1 MNDAQSRR
9 IRFSFIH
16 TGEQAEAELLLDA
29 APATCGAILA
39 SLPVAGVAH
48 HAAYSG
54 SEGVLVLPERLR
66 AAPENSTHD
75 VTTGDVGFTWFAPG
89 SAHGVVEEFAEI
101 CWFYAPD
108 ARPSMHEGPVP
119 VSIFARITGD
129 AGAFYT
135 RCRAMRRSGVTG
147 LLVEAAT
154 ASGGTTRV
162 AYHDPRAEAPLRRAE
177 ARAAGRAVSLIPD
190 PCFGGCRVMFRD
202 DGEAWRL
209 GAPVVPTGQA
219 VTAASL
225 LALSEVELLGLVA
238 IGGASSLWSV
248 RSRDGGATWSSPVP
262 SGIEGSEPSLARLA
276 DGRVAVAYAH
286 GGALGIAVSA
296 DEGATWRAASTGSAA
311 GGAPVALPLAD
322 GRLACAVRRL
332 GHAAH
337 DQLVVIAP

>member
-1 MNDAQSRR
+1 
-9 IRFSFIH
+9 
-16 TGEQAEAELLLDA
+16 
-29 APATCGAILA
+29 
-39 SLPVAGVAH
+39 
-48 HAAYSG
+48 
-54 SEGVLVLPERLR
+54 
-66 AAPENSTHD
+66 
-75 VTTGDVGFTWFAPG
+75 
-89 SAHGVVEEFAEI
+89 
-101 CWFYAPD
+101 
-108 ARPSMHEGPVP
+108 
-119 VSIFARITGD
+119 
-129 AGAFYT
+129 
-135 RCRAMRRSGVTG
+135 
-147 LLVEAAT
+147 
-154 ASGGTTRV
+154 
-162 AYHDPRAEAPLRRAE
+162 
-177 ARAAGRAVSLIPD
+177 
-190 PCFGGCRVMFRD
+190 MFRD

-322 GRLACAVRRL
+322 GRLACAVRRS

-337 DQLVVIAP
+337 DELVVIAP